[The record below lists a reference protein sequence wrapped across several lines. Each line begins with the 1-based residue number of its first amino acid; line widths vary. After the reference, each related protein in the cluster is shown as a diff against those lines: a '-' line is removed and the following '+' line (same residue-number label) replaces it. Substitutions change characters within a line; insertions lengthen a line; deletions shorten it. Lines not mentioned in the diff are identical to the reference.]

1 MDLSLDASQSFN
13 EIRLRTSDT
22 PRATHTAAAA
32 HPSATHFS
40 ITHPP
45 AAHLTLTRAALGG
58 CTSREGGEGRGG
70 GGKEDRGG
78 GARLNGLSSMW
89 ANDSLALTRATRSI
103 TAAWTVRT
111 VTAAVAL
118 GGWGV
123 GGVNRLLRQQL
134 ARSRA
139 RAHTRTLTTLTPTA
153 VRARAHAS
161 THTRAHTWGLDRIV
175 RRLTSLICQ
184 RPLYLQRESEGR
196 TRSIPAAH
204 WAPDDTPHT
213 LHTRT
218 PLPHTSHT
226 LHTRT
231 PHTPGTFDMRA
242 HALALHTH
250 SRARAPLISLAH
262 TRTHARAHTH
272 TCTHTLSVTSAALPA
287 LKHSMGHVVACAL
300 ACSRACAVLHRAP
313 SFAPKIAQRALC
325 KSAIVGCEKLSG
337 LFWK

>member
-1 MDLSLDASQSFN
+1 MDLSHDASQSFN
-13 EIRLRTSDT
+13 DIRLRTSDT
-22 PRATHTAAAA
+22 PRAIHTAAAA
-32 HPSATHFS
+32 RPSATHS
-40 ITHPP
+40 LITHPP
-45 AAHLTLTRAALGG
+45 AAHLTLTRTALGG
-58 CTSREGGEGRGG
+58 CTSREGGGGEGG
-70 GGKEDRGG
+70 GGTEDRGG

-118 GGWGV
+118 GG
-123 GGVNRLLRQQL
+123 GGAGGLNRLLRQQL

-139 RAHTRTLTTLTPTA
+139 RAHTRTHTTLTHTA

-161 THTRAHTWGLDRIV
+161 THTRAHTWGLDRLV
-175 RRLTSLICQ
+175 RRLTSFICQ
-184 RPLYLQRESEGR
+184 HPLYLQRESEGR
-196 TRSIPAAH
+196 TCRIPPAH

-226 LHTRT
+226 LHTST
-231 PHTPGTFDMRA
+231 PRIPGTFDMRA

-250 SRARAPLISLAH
+250 SRAQAPLVSLA
-262 TRTHARAHTH
+262 RTHARAHTH
-272 TCTHTLSVTSAALPA
+272 TCTHTLTVTSAALPA